1 MTSPLRSERDAWHA
15 TARRSARSRFRT
27 RWLAFAGMVGAIL
40 LVWGLWVSGVFTGP
54 VPLPATQVNA
64 PVDRNDWA
72 MAGRD
77 AAHTA
82 AAPFHG
88 GFEGEELWRLEA
100 RHPLPAAPAVSGGQL
115 FLGTGDNRLVAM
127 DSASGDVLWERRIS
141 SVTVTAPAVT
151 QGAVYVAVRDGRL
164 LALDRREGA
173 ELWSF
178 QADSS
183 SFASPTVY
191 QGVVYAGSW
200 NGTLYAVDA
209 QTGEQLWTFRAE
221 GSIVAP
227 PAFQGDLMALATD
240 DGLVYVIDLITG
252 KKRLI
257 FDTVNAL
264 AESPVFTGDYFLIG
278 TGRGRLAAIDWTRLE
293 YPLERALRSWR
304 QQFFIWGLQPEPPL
318 PKGLVWGRVLSRDSA
333 LSGPAVLDGVAYAA
347 SRDGRLHA
355 LSIADGTLLWEY
367 DTGAL
372 IHSAPAAAGRSVY
385 IGNDAGEVHVI
396 DRATGEPVRIIQAGI
411 PVSSRIVLT
420 ERRLYVT
427 SGEAGTLI
435 ALR

>member
-1 MTSPLRSERDAWHA
+1 MTSPLRSQRDTWHA
-15 TARRSARSRFRT
+15 VRRSARSRFRA
-27 RWLAFAGMVGAIL
+27 RWLALAGILGSIL
-40 LVWGLWVSGVFTGP
+40 LVWGLWASGVFTGS
-54 VPLPATQVNA
+54 VPQPATQVNA
-64 PVDRNDWA
+64 PVDADDWA

-82 AAPFHG
+82 AVLSHG
-88 GFEGEELWRLEA
+88 GFEGEELWRFESQ
-100 RHPLPAAPAVSGGQL
+100 HPLPAAPAVSDAQL

-127 DSASGDVLWERRIS
+127 DSATGDVLWERQLS
-141 SVTVTAPAVT
+141 SVTVTTPAVT
-151 QGAVYVAVRDGRL
+151 PDAVYVAVRDGRL
-164 LALDRREGA
+164 LAVDRRDGA

-178 QADSS
+178 QVDSA
-183 SFASPTVY
+183 SFASPAVY
-191 QGVVYAGSW
+191 RGVVYAGSW

-209 QTGEQLWTFRAE
+209 QDGRMLWTFAAD

-252 KKRLI
+252 RKRLI

-264 AESPVFTGDYFLIG
+264 TESPVFTGDYFLIG
-278 TGRGRLAAIDWTRLE
+278 TGRGRLAAVDWSKLE

-304 QQFFIWGLQPEPPL
+304 QQFFIWGLQAEPPL
-318 PKGLVWGRVLSRDSA
+318 PKGLAWGRVLARDSA
-333 LSGPAVLDGVAYAA
+333 LSGPAVLDGVAYAG
-347 SRDGRLHA
+347 SRDGRLLA

-396 DRATGEPVRIIQAGI
+396 DRTTGRPVRIIRAGV
-411 PVSSRIVLT
+411 PVSGQIVVT
-420 ERRLYVT
+420 ERGLYVT